1 MDTIFTI
8 PGTTCVI
15 QVEQVKKSKYKYTFK
30 PNYSTEPYS
39 ITTNTEP
46 MELQK
51 NSKVG
56 KEIWKS
62 FNTINEI
69 VDIARKYCDMERITS
84 EDDIKEFK
92 DKFFRYVKKELNGI
106 IVEPEKDVRKTIE
119 DDDVKEKYAKLYS
132 RYENKKTENDYTD
145 LQFLA
150 QISQGVGVGVA
161 NIILKVYISYLLTLL
176 KIKPTN
182 VIAIGSQSSGKSFS
196 IETALKMIP
205 EEYIVKGVH
214 TEAYFFGKFNGMNL
228 DRYLFY
234 LGDLGGVKDD
244 EKTIVTRDIL
254 KQLNTDGY
262 VERGIAP
269 ESEPRE
275 EFIEG
280 NPAIIYSTVEETIIN
295 EQEKSRSSIVK
306 PPIIDLNDLTL
317 FNSFYDSPGNDYK
330 EIEKIEQDV
339 ESVKGLTWYLMEN
352 INNYELFNPYM
363 FSVSDFLRNMDDY
376 NRKIKEFNK
385 ILLVVS
391 LLNNPYEIEHQ
402 IYHNSEFQPVTTNL
416 IIARKQDIIN
426 ALEIFDGANNL
437 LPTEKELLIN
447 LCGLF
452 KPFDIDVV
460 TENTTVAEYEKLVID
475 ELVEED
481 GSLIDWDY
489 ETTDE
494 KGNTYPIFF
503 TVSDL
508 KKINNKSIKDMRK
521 TLSDRLR
528 KFYENNYLIK
538 IGHSNKGEN
547 IYGLVFNIK
556 NRIENNIPI
565 FKDDDIDRAKLE
577 FKRKYYQFIDVYE
590 TFIEMDKKSPVKKV
604 NYNTN
609 EIELYNVPWG

>member
-1 MDTIFTI
+1 MDTTFTI
-8 PGTTCVI
+8 PSTTCII
-15 QVEQVKKSKYKYTFK
+15 QVEQIKKSKYKYTFK
-30 PNYSTEPYS
+30 PNFETEPYS

-62 FNTINEI
+62 FNTINDI
-69 VDIARKYCDMERITS
+69 VNVAKVYCDMERITS

-92 DKFFRYVKKELNGI
+92 DKFFRYIKKELNGI
-106 IVEPEKDVRKTIE
+106 IVEPTKDIRKTID

-132 RYENKKTENDYTD
+132 RYENKKIENDYTD

-205 EEYIVKGVH
+205 EEYVVKGVH

-295 EQEKSRSSIVK
+295 EQEKSRSCIVK
-306 PPIIDLNDLTL
+306 PPLINLDDLTL
-317 FNSFYDSPGNDYK
+317 FNSFYDSPGNDYI

-385 ILLVVS
+385 ILLVVA
-391 LLNNPYEIEHQ
+391 LLNNPYEIQHN
-402 IYHNSEFQPVTTNL
+402 IYHNLEYQPITTNL

-437 LPTEKELLIN
+437 LPTEKELLVN
-447 LCGLF
+447 LCSLF

-460 TENTTVAEYEKLVID
+460 TENTTVTEYEKMVIN
-475 ELVEED
+475 EVVEED
-481 GSLIDWDY
+481 GSLVDWDY
-489 ETTDE
+489 ETMDE

-508 KKINNKSIKDMRK
+508 KKINNKSIKDMKK

-547 IYGLVFNIK
+547 VYGLVFNIK

-565 FKDDDIDRAKLE
+565 FKDEDIDRAKLE
-577 FKRKYYQFIDVYE
+577 FKRKYYQFINMYE
-590 TFIEMDKKSPVKKV
+590 TFIEFDKTLPIKNV
-604 NYNTN
+604 NYSTN